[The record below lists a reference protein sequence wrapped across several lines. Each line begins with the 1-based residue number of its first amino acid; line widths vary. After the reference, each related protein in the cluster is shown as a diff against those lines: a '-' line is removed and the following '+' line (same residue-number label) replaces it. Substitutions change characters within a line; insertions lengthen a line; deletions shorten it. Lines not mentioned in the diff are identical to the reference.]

1 MEQHARTI
9 RLVGEKPIEVIK
21 NKKVLIFG
29 LGGVGSFVTE
39 SLCRLGIG
47 SFVLVDHDVIDISNI
62 NRQLYA
68 LHSTIGKKKIDIA
81 KKRCLDINPTCKIDT
96 HDVFYLPQE
105 DLDYLFNDCDYVVD
119 AIDTVSAKIALVEK
133 CKELN
138 IPLITCLG
146 TGNKLNPSL
155 FEITTI
161 DKTSVCPLAKVMRKE
176 LKDRNLT
183 KAVVLY
189 SKELPYKGSGR
200 TPGSI
205 SFVPS
210 SAGLKIASYV
220 YEQLGGHY
228 GRNR

>member
-1 MEQHARTI
+1 MEQFARTI
-9 RLVGEKPIEVIK
+9 RLIGEEPIEVLK

-39 SLCRLGIG
+39 ALCRLGIG
-47 SFVLVDHDVIDISNI
+47 NLVLVDHDTVDITNL

-68 LHSTIGKKKIDIA
+68 LHSTIGQKKVNIA
-81 KKRCLDINPTCKIDT
+81 KERCLDINPNCNVTIFDT
-96 HDVFYLPQE
+96 FYLPEQNM
-105 DLDYLFNDCDYVVD
+105 DYLFEGCDFVVD
-119 AIDTVSAKIALVEK
+119 AIDTVTAKISIIEECNK
-133 CKELN
+133 LN

-146 TGNKLNPSL
+146 TGNKLNPSM

-161 DKTSVCPLAKVMRKE
+161 NKTSVCPLAKVMRKE
-176 LKDRNLT
+176 LKERNIF

-210 SAGLKIASYV
+210 SAGLKVASYV
-220 YEQLGGHY
+220 YEQLGGKY
-228 GRNR
+228 GRDC

>member
-1 MEQHARTI
+1 MEQFARTI
-9 RLVGEKPIEVIK
+9 RLVGEEPIHVLK
-21 NKKVLIFG
+21 NKTVLVFG
-29 LGGVGSFVTE
+29 LGGVGSFVVE

-47 SFVLVDHDVIDISNI
+47 NLVLVDHDTVDITNL

-68 LHSTIGKKKIDIA
+68 LYSTIGKKKVDIA
-81 KKRCLDINPTCKIDT
+81 KERCLDINPKCNITIYDE
-96 HDVFYLPQE
+96 FYLPDQDMKYMFE
-105 DLDYLFNDCDYVVD
+105 NCDFVVD
-119 AIDTVSAKIALVEK
+119 AIDTVTAKINIIEE

-161 DKTSVCPLAKVMRKE
+161 EKTSVCPLAKVMRKE
-176 LKDRNLT
+176 LKERKIS

-210 SAGLKIASYV
+210 SAGLKVASYV
-220 YEQLGGHY
+220 YEQLGGPY
-228 GRNR
+228 GRDS

>member
-9 RLVGEKPIEVIK
+9 RLVGEQPIEVLK
-21 NKKVLIFG
+21 NKKVLLFG
-29 LGGVGSFVTE
+29 LGGVGSFVLE
-39 SLCRLGIG
+39 SLCRLGVG
-47 SFVLVDHDVIDISNI
+47 HFVLVDHDVIDCTNI

-68 LHSTIGKKKIDIA
+68 LHSTIGQKKIDIA
-81 KKRCLDINPTCKIDT
+81 KQRCLDINPNCIIDT
-96 HDVFYLPQE
+96 YDAFYLPDQ
-105 DLDYLFNDCDYVVD
+105 DLDYLFEGCHFVVD
-119 AIDTVSAKIALVEK
+119 AIDTVSAKLSIVEK
-133 CKELN
+133 CHELS
-138 IPLITCLG
+138 IPLITSLG

-176 LKDRNLT
+176 LKERNLS

-220 YEQLGGHY
+220 YEQLGGQY